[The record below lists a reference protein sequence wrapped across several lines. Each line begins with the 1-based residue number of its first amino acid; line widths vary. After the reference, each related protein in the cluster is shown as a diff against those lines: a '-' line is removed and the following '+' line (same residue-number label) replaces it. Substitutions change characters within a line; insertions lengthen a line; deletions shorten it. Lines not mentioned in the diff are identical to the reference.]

1 MMSRRR
7 RDYREQQ
14 QQQQPQPT
22 QQSTLLQKQI
32 VIENIGAFDIN
43 MLIGNV
49 KNKLKNA
56 RWQQQR
62 RKSKRAIFHIENWRG
77 SKWVWLIFFAVTD

>member
-1 MMSRRR
+1 MDRPSIQACVFIVGACTLWIAIVRVNK
-7 RDYREQQ
+7 QQ

-22 QQSTLLQKQI
+22 QQSTLLQKRI

-43 MLIGNV
+43 MFIGNV

-56 RWQQQR
+56 R
-62 RKSKRAIFHIENWRG
+62 
-77 SKWVWLIFFAVTD
+77 